1 MSCVDSKFKSVL
13 DTMKGEL
20 KSWAESRSKIDGPK
34 SKPTIL
40 IHYWTEC
47 GHCSRKMPMW
57 EKLQKDKTVDVF
69 FLEQSNN
76 DGNITSFPTYEVN
89 TGKGAFKPE
98 GIAEEDDANKLKA
111 ELLGSKGGRRR
122 RRSRRLTR
130 RRGKSAKRTF
140 RNNVPFTL

>member
-1 MSCVDSKFKSVL
+1 
-13 DTMKGEL
+13 MKGEL
-20 KSWAESRSKIDGPK
+20 TSWTESRSKIDGKK

-69 FLEQSNN
+69 FLEQGNN

-89 TGKGAFKPE
+89 MGQGSFKPE
-98 GIAEEDDANKLKA
+98 NISEEDDANKLKA
-111 ELLGSKGGRRR
+111 QLLSRKGGSRRH
-122 RRSRRLTR
+122 RSRRLIR
-130 RRGKSAKRTF
+130 RRRKSAKRTF
-140 RNNVPFTL
+140 RNNVSFTQ